1 MSKFYYKVYGLIIES
16 EFILSELVEVNEK
29 EKNNIEL
36 KVDVSIR
43 QCKMPEI
50 IKKSIE
56 NGIIHDFNKNEC
68 WFIIKDIGIYRMVN
82 GNEIFVEDIGG
93 NFQDIKAFLL
103 GSAFG
108 CALIQRNLVAIHGST
123 ILVKDKGVIITGHM
137 GAGKSTLTSAF
148 RAKGYKFLA
157 DDVSVTYMDENNKI
171 STNPAYPQQKLCRDA
186 AIKLGL
192 DLDNLNIIDEERD
205 KFAIP
210 SKESFIDLPKELNC
224 ICEIFISQDDNKHV
238 VIEEILGMKK
248 VERIICNIYRNG
260 IAKTIGI
267 KGIYFRNLIKMAEQ
281 IKYYKIIRPKDL
293 FTVDEQINLIISAIN
308 V

>member
-16 EFILSELVEVNEK
+16 EIILSELVEVNKRE
-29 EKNNIEL
+29 NDNIGM
-36 KVDVSIR
+36 KVDVFIR
-43 QCKMPEI
+43 QCEMPKT

-56 NGIIHDFNKNEC
+56 TGIISDFNINEC
-68 WFIIKDIGIYRMVN
+68 WFIIKDIGIYRMIN
-82 GNEIFVEDIGG
+82 GNEIFVEDICD
-93 NFQDIKAFLL
+93 NFKEIKAFLL

-108 CALIQRNLVAIHGST
+108 CILIQRNLVSIHGST
-123 ILVKDKGVIITGHM
+123 ILIKDKGVIITGHM
-137 GAGKSTLTSAF
+137 GAGKSTLTAAF

-157 DDVSVTYMDENNKI
+157 DDISVTHMDENNKI
-171 STNPAYPQQKLCRDA
+171 RVNPAYPQQKLCRDA

-192 DLDNLNIIDEERD
+192 DVNDFKFIDEERD

-210 SKESFIDLPKELNC
+210 SKESFIDSTKELNS
-224 ICEIFISQDDNKHV
+224 ICEIFISQDDNNHV
-238 VIEEILGMKK
+238 VIEEILGIKK
-248 VERIICNIYRNG
+248 VERIICNIYRCS

-281 IKYYKIIRPKDL
+281 IKYYKIIRPKGL
-293 FTVDEQINLIISAIN
+293 FTMDEQMNLIISTIN